1 MIKVITDQFCHPGK
15 EEQFN
20 DLLLEMRDMAMRQRG
35 YISGETL
42 RELINPSL
50 FKVISTW
57 STLEDWKKWQGSP
70 QRMVM
75 DEMIES
81 MADNKRM
88 LSIFKAEHVE

>member
-1 MIKVITDQFCHPGK
+1 MIKVITDQLCQPGK

-20 DLLLEMRDMAMRQRG
+20 DLLLEMRDMAMRKRG

-75 DEMIES
+75 DEMIGS
-81 MADNKRM
+81 MAHNERK
-88 LSIFKAEHVE
+88 LSIFTTDNVK